1 MGGTE
6 GGGRRARDM
15 KNGAKGEAE
24 PNGRVQMEAGTRDVP
39 EHRFWGC
46 PVGRVVWPHPDQNLA
61 WLKPDPRPRT

>member
-1 MGGTE
+1 
-6 GGGRRARDM
+6 M